1 MEYDRWVHRYEAI
14 RSEFGYPFEREEE
27 AEQALAR
34 LLPEAARSGALERL
48 ARRLS
53 EREVVVVGLAPGAG
67 PPPVW
72 SLGKGDRRSAIIA
85 ADGATR
91 VCMEAG
97 LIPDVVVTDL
107 DGPVPSEVAANSA
120 GSIVLIHAHG
130 DNLPALE
137 RWVPEFSGELAGSW
151 AGPPRDGLI
160 DVGGFTDGDRSV
172 YLADHVGAAR
182 ILLWGFD
189 FRTVEETNSAP
200 LKLAKLAW
208 AERLIRD
215 LAERGV
221 TPIEWWGRDGDR
233 RPYESAVN
241 GPSTQ

>member
-1 MEYDRWVHRYEAI
+1 MEYDRWVRRYEEI
-14 RSEFGYPFEREEE
+14 RSEFGYPFEREEQ
-27 AEQALAR
+27 AEHSLAR

-72 SLGKGDRRSAIIA
+72 RLGKGDRRSAIIA

-120 GSIVLIHAHG
+120 GSLVLIHAHG
-130 DNLPALE
+130 DNLRALE

-189 FRTVEETNSAP
+189 FRTVEERSSAP

-215 LAERGV
+215 LAERGG
-221 TPIEWWGRDGDR
+221 TPIEWWGRDGAR
-233 RPYESAVN
+233 RPYESAVT